1 MPMQNDELAIYL
13 HWPFC
18 QSKCPYCDFNSH
30 VAEKVDQDQWAE
42 AFEVEVS
49 RFSEELGPKRIASIY
64 FGGGTPSLMHP
75 ETVDR
80 ILSAVRRNWSL
91 RNDVEITLEANPSS
105 VEIARFKGYKG
116 AGVNR
121 VSMGIQSLVD
131 ADLRALGRLH
141 SVDSALNA
149 LESARSVFDRVS
161 FDLIYAR
168 QNQSLGAWRAELT
181 RALDLLPTH
190 LSLYQLTVEDG
201 TAFAQRFA
209 AGALRGL
216 PNEDLSV
223 DLYELTQELCNA
235 RGLYAYEVS
244 NHAIPGHES
253 RHNQI
258 YWQGGDYVGIGPGAH
273 GRLTLQG
280 HRFATVAPKAPGAW
294 LAQVRAGKAGED
306 PRDTLSSQDWAEEL
320 ILMGLRTQDG
330 IDLSRIERLTGR
342 RVTEKALQSLLE
354 LAMIEQ
360 TGSQITATAQGRLV
374 LNAVIRALADGI

>member
-1 MPMQNDELAIYL
+1 MQNDELAIYL

-49 RFSEELGPKRIASIY
+49 RFAEELGPKRIASIY

>member
-49 RFSEELGPKRIASIY
+49 RFAEELGPKRIASIY

-280 HRFATVAPKAPGAW
+280 HRYATVAPKAPGAW
-294 LAQVRAGKAGED
+294 LAQVRAGKAGEE
-306 PRDTLSSQDWAEEL
+306 PRDTLSSQAWAEEL

>member
-49 RFSEELGPKRIASIY
+49 RFAEELGPKRIASIY

-235 RGLYAYEVS
+235 RGLDAYEVS
-244 NHAIPGHES
+244 NPASPGHES

>member
-49 RFSEELGPKRIASIY
+49 RFAEELGPKRIASIY

>member
-49 RFSEELGPKRIASIY
+49 RFAEELGPKRIASIY

-105 VEIARFKGYKG
+105 VEIARFEGYKG